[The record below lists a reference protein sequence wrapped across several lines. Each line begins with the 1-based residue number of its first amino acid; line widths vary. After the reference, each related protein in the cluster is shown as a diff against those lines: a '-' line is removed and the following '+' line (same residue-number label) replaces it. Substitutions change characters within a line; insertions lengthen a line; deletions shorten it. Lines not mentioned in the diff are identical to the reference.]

1 MAGGRYDGLVEM
13 LGGQKTPGIGWA
25 SGVDRLADLIAT
37 LPQTDNQKNPISI
50 IALGDKALNQGLK
63 IASHIRSQ
71 NKYCEV
77 FLSGNFKKKLE
88 RANKLK
94 TSKAILIFEQ
104 DNGQFEYKIK
114 DFTTG
119 DETVSTLADCMK
131 I

>member
-1 MAGGRYDGLVEM
+1 M
-13 LGGQKTPGIGWA
+13 LN
-25 SGVDRLADLIAT
+25 L
-37 LPQTDNQKNPISI
+37 
-50 IALGDKALNQGLK
+50 LNQGLK

-104 DNGQFEYKIK
+104 DDGLFEYKIK
-114 DFTTG
+114 DFATG
-119 DETVSTLADCMK
+119 DEIVSSIEDCLK